1 MKRCGRQG
9 TCDREQGPPQDQ
21 GVLPGDSGQGGPRAC
36 QVGCGSLEA
45 PAPWLPLLGSS
56 RRSRE
61 PRVY

>member
-21 GVLPGDSGQGGPRAC
+21 GVLPGDSGQ
-36 QVGCGSLEA
+36 VGCGSLEA